1 MPSKVPSTASP
12 AAPVVDDKPHS
23 SSPTAPVNDKPH
35 SSNTTPPVFNAEPLN
50 FDTATFPALRNDLYL
65 RTARG
70 EQTERAPVW
79 CMRQA
84 GRYLPEFR
92 AIRVENEFFRVCR
105 SPALATEVT
114 VQPIRRYAGLL
125 DAAIIFSDIL
135 VIPQAMGL
143 EVEMVPGKGPHL
155 PSPLRVPRDMERL
168 ADRRPAFSVHDEL
181 DYVYKAITNTRH
193 ALQGH
198 VPLLGFIGAPW
209 TLMAYM
215 VEGGGSKTFALA
227 KAWLFEHPARAH
239 ELLGRIADVSAEFL
253 AGQVRAG
260 AQAVQVFESWAGE
273 LGPRDFAEFSLPYLA
288 RIARRVKREFPDV
301 PMTVF
306 AKGAHYALEQLAVA
320 TAYDVI
326 SLDWTVDPAAARA
339 RVDRAVADAGLRKT
353 VVLQGNLDPTVL
365 FGGPDAIR
373 QRTAEMCGAF
383 GGAAHIANLGHGM
396 MPSHDPEHL
405 RVFLETVHSAS
416 RALRE

>member
-1 MPSKVPSTASP
+1 MQMPPTSSVADSITENAS
-12 AAPVVDDKPHS
+12 V
-23 SSPTAPVNDKPH
+23 
-35 SSNTTPPVFNAEPLN
+35 N
-50 FDTATFPALRNDLYL
+50 FDTASFPTLQNDLYL

-70 EQTERAPVW
+70 EKTERAPVW

-92 AIRVENEFFRVCR
+92 AIRVENEFFKVCR
-105 SPALATEVT
+105 TPALATEVT
-114 VQPIRRYAGLL
+114 VQPMRRYAGLL

-143 EVEMVPGKGPHL
+143 EVQMVPGKGPHL
-155 PSPLRVPRDMERL
+155 PDPLRTPADMARL
-168 ADRRPAFSVHDEL
+168 VDARPGYSVDREL

-193 ALQGH
+193 ALQGQ

-227 KAWLFEHPARAH
+227 KAWLFSHRQAAH
-239 ELLGRIADVSAEFL
+239 ELLSRIANVAAEFL
-253 AGQVRAG
+253 IGQVRAG

-273 LGPRDFAEFSLPYLA
+273 LGPADFAEFSLPYLA
-288 RIARRVKREFPDV
+288 KIAARVKSQCPGV

-306 AKGAHYALEQLAVA
+306 AKGAHYALEQLATETV
-320 TAYDVI
+320 YDVI
-326 SLDWTVDPAAARA
+326 SLDWTVDPVAARQ
-339 RVDRAVADAGLRKT
+339 RVDAALQSASQQGRT

-365 FGGPDAIR
+365 FGDAETIR
-373 QRTAEMCGAF
+373 QRTAEMCRAF
-383 GGAAHIANLGHGM
+383 GPAGHIANLGHGM
-396 MPSHDPEHL
+396 MPGHSPEHL
-405 RVFLETVHSAS
+405 RVFLEAVHESS
-416 RALRE
+416 SALRQ

>member
-1 MPSKVPSTASP
+1 MTSANRDHDV
-12 AAPVVDDKPHS
+12 
-23 SSPTAPVNDKPH
+23 
-35 SSNTTPPVFNAEPLN
+35 N
-50 FDTATFPALRNDLYL
+50 FDTASFPPLTNDLYL

-70 EQTERAPVW
+70 EPTERAPVW

-92 AIRVENEFFRVCR
+92 AIRVENEFFKVCR

-114 VQPIRRYAGLL
+114 VQPIRRYTGLL

-143 EVEMVPGKGPHL
+143 DVQMVPGKGPHL
-155 PSPLRVPRDMERL
+155 PEPLRSPDDLSRL
-168 ADRRPAFSVHDEL
+168 TDKQSGYSVDREL

-193 ALQGH
+193 ALNGE
-198 VPLLGFIGAPW
+198 VPLLGFVGAPW

-227 KAWLFEHPARAH
+227 KSWLFKHPEASH
-239 ELLGRIADVSAEFL
+239 ELLSRIADVAAEFL
-253 AGQVRAG
+253 VGQIRAG

-273 LGPRDFAEFSLPYLA
+273 LGPQDFATFSLPYLA
-288 RIARRVKREFPDV
+288 RIATRVKATYPDV

-306 AKGAHYALEQLAVA
+306 AKGAHYALEQLAKD
-320 TAYDVI
+320 TLYDVI
-326 SLDWTVDPAAARA
+326 SLDWTIDPAVARS
-339 RVDRAVADAGLRKT
+339 RVDAAVQGRRK

-365 FGGPDAIR
+365 FGDEQTIR
-373 QRTAEMCGAF
+373 ERTREMCRAF
-383 GGAAHIANLGHGM
+383 GPASHIANLGHGM
-396 MPSHDPEHL
+396 MPSHDPELL
-405 RVFLETVHSAS
+405 RVFLESVHEAS
-416 RALRE
+416 SALRK

>member
-1 MPSKVPSTASP
+1 MPSEAS
-12 AAPVVDDKPHS
+12 ATVAQSALDTK
-23 SSPTAPVNDKPH
+23 
-35 SSNTTPPVFNAEPLN
+35 PVFNPTPLN
-50 FDTATFPALRNDLYL
+50 FDTHNFPALRNDLYL

-105 SPALATEVT
+105 TPELATEVT
-114 VQPIRRYAGLL
+114 VQPIRRYAELL

-143 EVEMVPGKGPHL
+143 EVEMVPGKGPQL
-155 PSPLRVPRDMERL
+155 PQPLRTPADMARL
-168 ADRRPAFSVHDEL
+168 TDQLPGFSVDTEL
-181 DYVYKAITNTRH
+181 DYVYKALTNTRH
-193 ALQGH
+193 VLQGH
-198 VPLLGFIGAPW
+198 VPLLGFVGAPW

-215 VEGGGSKTFALA
+215 VEGGGSKTFAQA
-227 KAWLFEHPARAH
+227 KAWLFAHPAAAH
-239 ELLGRIADVSAEFL
+239 ELLGRIADVAATFL
-253 AGQVRAG
+253 IGQVRAG

-288 RIARRVKREFPDV
+288 RIAARVKAVWPDV

-306 AKGAHYALEQLAVA
+306 AKGAHYALEQLATE
-320 TAYDVI
+320 TAFDVI
-326 SLDWTVDPAAARA
+326 SIDWTIDPAVART
-339 RVDRAVADAGLRKT
+339 RVDRALEAAGQRRT
-353 VVLQGNLDPTVL
+353 VVLQGNLDPTLL
-365 FGGPDAIR
+365 FGGPEAIR
-373 QRTAEMCGAF
+373 QRTQEMCRGF
-383 GGAAHIANLGHGM
+383 GGSAHIANLGHGM

-405 RVFLETVHSAS
+405 RVFLETVHVAS
-416 RALRE
+416 RALRK